1 MRIPSTVSL
10 TALVAL
16 AIISGCV
23 PPGAPVT
30 APAEKPE
37 EPFVATLTVE
47 AGDVAVHS
55 EPSRSAPVVES
66 LRSGDRLRLRLFVPR
81 RGGERSPL
89 LPTEGAVCR
98 AEASFRESEQ
108 GADFLLPH
116 GVEIIRNV
124 DLSGHETQ
132 SLRLRRRID
141 RNHPDHRF
149 SRLRNDD
156 SLSRRCLLDQPR
168 QMRLCLMQV
177 HRHHD
182 GLNPT
187 D

>member
-1 MRIPSTVSL
+1 MRVQSTISL

-66 LRSGDRLRLRLFVPR
+66 LRSGDRLRLIE
-81 RGGERSPL
+81 RGPEWDLQPSLNALDWSGVLSDL
-89 LPTEGAVCR
+89 AV
-98 AEASFRESEQ
+98 
-108 GADFLLPH
+108 G
-116 GVEIIRNV
+116 
-124 DLSGHETQ
+124 GHQ
-132 SLRLRRRID
+132 SDALGQRLRDQDPVERISVK
-141 RNHPDHRF
+141 R
-149 SRLRNDD
+149 
-156 SLSRRCLLDQPR
+156 
-168 QMRLCLMQV
+168 
-177 HRHHD
+177 
-182 GLNPT
+182 GK
-187 D
+187 